1 MLQLDKDETMW
12 SMSMSNV
19 SRRAYYSTGRGIAGL
34 ALRTG
39 QRINISTP
47 KEHPHFDAQ
56 GDLQR
61 LCIPRRLPDLVD
73 VRVECAKPGRVLRWG
88 GVMWLLCVQWT
99 ASARWCRAIYWPS
112 PSETTRDD
120 ASPCSR

>member
-39 QRINISTP
+39 QRVNISTP

-56 GDLQR
+56 GDIYEDFAYLGTCQIA
-61 LCIPRRLPDLVD
+61 LSVQSL
-73 VRVECAKPGRVLRWG
+73 
-88 GVMWLLCVQWT
+88 GVC
-99 ASARWCRAIYWPS
+99 
-112 PSETTRDD
+112 
-120 ASPCSR
+120 